1 LALDDS
7 GTLVLMDPLSD
18 WDSLPESLCDSLL
31 ELAESL
37 DALSLDS
44 LPLESLWLTLDPLE

>member
-1 LALDDS
+1 M
-7 GTLVLMDPLSD
+7 LVLMDPLSD

-37 DALSLDS
+37 DSLTLELLSLALDA
-44 LPLESLWLTLDPLE
+44 LE